1 MDGDTADSHGS
12 RRQAPEVQATRRGC
26 LPVSTEVLPDN
37 EDKQGFKIKDAYK
50 RTATRVILTIF
61 YLYKFVIW

>member
-1 MDGDTADSHGS
+1 LDGDTADSHGS
-12 RRQAPEVQATRRGC
+12 RRQALEVLETRRGC

-50 RTATRVILTIF
+50 RTATRVIVSIF

>member
-1 MDGDTADSHGS
+1 MDVDNDDFRGS
-12 RRQAPEVQATRRGC
+12 RRQALEVLETRRGC

-50 RTATRVILTIF
+50 RTATRVIVSIF
-61 YLYKFVIW
+61 YLYKFVI